1 MSLSNIYMSD
11 AEKYK
16 ETILGQLGFTESE
29 NNYNQGQSG
38 GYNMSSSNFNDVDA
52 SGNNVFHQLAY
63 SGNKS
68 KITSLLRF
76 PGARRALNAQNNNGD
91 TPLHLATKANNA
103 EICDMLVKAG
113 ANTNIRNNAGFRV
126 MNEDAVSNVSS
137 PTATEVGRNLDG
149 LLNALSKFK
158 VAETDTVSDMH
169 MTETINTPV
178 NITESGNIK
187 DTEDLLRV
195 LSMSYFDSG
204 KDVQSGGARRHTFNG
219 TRKMNTYTEYGRRS
233 RKNRVRPSVTSSD
246 FSVEYSA
253 SNSDSPA
260 GVLSRMF
267 NKQKNEIHHNVVKK
281 IIELLDIDEETA
293 KAYKSYLW
301 KKVKSDHPEM
311 NNLDRSLEMEKLSNK
326 KDLKKIDPDEI
337 EDLKLVIRAHLEEKR
352 KLRES
357 SEASGDMPKKSKKGK
372 KTKKTAKKPKKAS
385 KKGKKIRKIKLE
397 SSELTTSTEGDFDL
411 NISETSPL
419 AESSEDWSQF

>member
-1 MSLSNIYMSD
+1 MSD

-29 NNYNQGQSG
+29 SDFNQGQTG
-38 GYNMSSSNFNDVDA
+38 GFNMSSSNFNDVDA
-52 SGNNVFHQLAY
+52 SGNNVFHKLAS
-63 SGNKS
+63 SGNKAE
-68 KITSLLRF
+68 IMALLNL
-76 PGARRALNAQNNNGD
+76 PGAKRALNAQNSNGD
-91 TPLHLATKANNA
+91 TPLHLATKTNNA

-137 PTATEVGRNLDG
+137 PTATEVGENLDR
-149 LLNALSKFK
+149 LLNTLSKFK

-169 MTETINTPV
+169 MTETVNTPV
-178 NITESGNIK
+178 NVTESGNIK

-204 KDVQSGGARRHTFNG
+204 KDAQSGGARRHTFNG
-219 TRKMNTYTEYGRRS
+219 TRKMNTYTESGHRS
-233 RKNRVRPSVTSSD
+233 RKSTVRPSVVSSD
-246 FSVEYSA
+246 ISVEYSA
-253 SNSDSPA
+253 SDSDSPA

-267 NKQKNEIHHNVVKK
+267 NKQKNEIHNNVVNK
-281 IIELLDIDEETA
+281 IMELLDVDEETA

-301 KKVKSDHPEM
+301 KKVKANHPEM

-326 KDLKKIDPDEI
+326 KDLKKIDSGEI
-337 EDLKLVIRAHLEEKR
+337 EDLKLAIRSHLEEKR

-357 SEASGDMPKKSKKGK
+357 SEASGEAPKKGK
-372 KTKKTAKKPKKAS
+372 KGKKPKKAAKKPKRAAKKDKKS
-385 KKGKKIRKIKLE
+385 KAV
-397 SSELTTSTEGDFDL
+397 SSELPSSSEGEFDL
-411 NISETSPL
+411 NISETSTL